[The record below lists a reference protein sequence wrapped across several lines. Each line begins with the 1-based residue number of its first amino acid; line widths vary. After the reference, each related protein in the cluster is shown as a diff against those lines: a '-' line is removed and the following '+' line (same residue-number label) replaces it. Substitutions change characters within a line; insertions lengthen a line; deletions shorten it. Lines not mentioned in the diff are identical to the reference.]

1 MIPSALRWGGFVG
14 PVPKFAQKN
23 GAVVVTAFLTPLLKR
38 WRRCR
43 LLGRAKGSPPGSPKT
58 HAMARFLPPAP
69 PPWAAKGRR
78 SLELGEG
85 RSK

>member
-23 GAVVVTAFLTPLLKR
+23 GADVVTAFLTPLLKR

-43 LLGRAKGSPPGSPKT
+43 LLGRAKAP
-58 HAMARFLPPAP
+58 PPAP
-69 PPWAAKGRR
+69 ASQKPTPWPDFFLLHPHRGPQR
-78 SLELGEG
+78 EEG
-85 RSK
+85 AWS